1 MTNLES
7 VKNKMKKL
15 YCVKCG
21 CEVNLKLGMI
31 PKKCSCGVKFDETDI
46 KKHKNIIGII
56 IIFIFLMSP
65 PFILVYFSRQAFQNS
80 IILYMCALVMII
92 VWYRIV
98 ETVLIRIGLI
108 TMTNI
113 EIRKS

>member
-31 PKKCSCGVKFDETDI
+31 SMVKFDETDI

-108 TMTNI
+108 TMPNI